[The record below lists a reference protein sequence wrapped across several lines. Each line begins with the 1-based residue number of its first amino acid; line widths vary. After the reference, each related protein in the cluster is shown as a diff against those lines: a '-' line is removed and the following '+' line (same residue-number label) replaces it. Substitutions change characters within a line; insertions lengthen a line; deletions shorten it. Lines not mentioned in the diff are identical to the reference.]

1 MAMADN
7 GKKAQVTELQK
18 MLRAVSYSRVDIPKV
33 NPDGVFGKETTEAL
47 RIFQRQIGLAPT
59 GTADFA
65 TWNALRAESALAQ
78 NYASGGNSVSIFP
91 SADYVAKPGEKSSLV
106 YVIQVMLGDI
116 SHTYDGLENVEVTG
130 VYDEATCDGVKLF
143 QRYHRI
149 EETGNVDRKTWDALA
164 ASYNVF
170 ANNENYI
177 S

>member
-1 MAMADN
+1 MERIES
-7 GKKAQVTELQK
+7 GVGTGTEL
-18 MLRAVSYSRVDIPKV
+18 
-33 NPDGVFGKETTEAL
+33 
-47 RIFQRQIGLAPT
+47 RIGREFRKH
-59 GTADFA
+59 
-65 TWNALRAESALAQ
+65 
-78 NYASGGNSVSIFP
+78 FP

-143 QRYHRI
+143 QHYHRM

-170 ANNENYI
+170 ANNNNYI